1 MLSLFKKSKSKS
13 NYKSKSKTKK
23 SKSKTKKSNSK
34 KSKSNSKTNS
44 KTITLEIITRQNMS
58 KKDLE
63 KLVKTKLKDNYFS
76 LSNIKFLYNTDNTFR
91 LVGKLKDKKDRD
103 SYVFT
108 DILEVISEKSNTISS
123 IKLI

>member
-1 MLSLFKKSKSKS
+1 MLSLFKKSKS

-23 SKSKTKKSNSK
+23 SKSKTKKS
-34 KSKSNSKTNS
+34 KSNSKTNS
-44 KTITLEIITRQNMS
+44 KSITLEIITRQNMS

>member
-1 MLSLFKKSKSKS
+1 
-13 NYKSKSKTKK
+13 
-23 SKSKTKKSNSK
+23 
-34 KSKSNSKTNS
+34 
-44 KTITLEIITRQNMS
+44 MS

-76 LSNIKFLYNTDNTFR
+76 LSDIKFLYNTDNTFG

-108 DILEVISEKSNTISS
+108 DILEVISEKSNTISL

>member
-23 SKSKTKKSNSK
+23 SKSKTKKS
-34 KSKSNSKTNS
+34 KSNSKTNS
-44 KTITLEIITRQNMS
+44 KSITLEIITRQNMS

>member
-1 MLSLFKKSKSKS
+1 MLSLFKKSKST
-13 NYKSKSKTKK
+13 YK

-34 KSKSNSKTNS
+34 TKKTNSKTKKSKS
-44 KTITLEIITRQNMS
+44 KTITLEIITKEKMS

-63 KLVKTKLKDNYFS
+63 KLVKIKLKDNYFS
-76 LSNIKFLYNTDNTFR
+76 LSDIKFLYNTDNTFG
-91 LVGKLKDKKDRD
+91 LVCKLKDKKDRD

>member
-34 KSKSNSKTNS
+34 KSNSKTNS